1 MLRGRPPENAERKTK
16 YNLEFFEYP
25 SKPELGS
32 RSVWHFDDEKSKGGA
47 WKVEYFPP
55 KDEKTRKIEIE
66 KNKPYGK
73 LPVVIVFKTS
83 NRSNAKTKMK
93 TWNNQNIDYILTSPK
108 LPGIPPKAEILEVGV
123 GSSFIKEYS
132 KKYNLT

>member
-16 YNLEFFEYP
+16 YNLEFEDSTWY
-25 SKPELGS
+25 
-32 RSVWHFDDEKSKGGA
+32 FDDKKNQNGA
-47 WKVEYFPP
+47 WKVEQILSS
-55 KDEKTRKIEIE
+55 EKRTGKIEIQ

-83 NRSNAKTKMK
+83 NRSNARTKMK
-93 TWNNQNIDYILTSPK
+93 IWKNQNIDYILTSPK

-123 GSSFIKEYS
+123 GLSFIKEYS
-132 KKYNLT
+132 EKYNLT